1 MSFTRFHYD
10 DERTK
15 KNLQQATGASR
26 YILNTPGPGNNVG
39 FMKDPFIRLQKW
51 GGNLRKNNN
60 GPIEIHSYLTG
71 LKKNIKNKKYYF
83 SEDNKTITNQSRT
96 TNPAWLYKD
105 LEQNHRYFLLNDP
118 QKHAEI
124 NFKHN
129 VNTRLVERDNFIPTL
144 PNIK

>member
-1 MSFTRFHYD
+1 
-10 DERTK
+10 
-15 KNLQQATGASR
+15 
-26 YILNTPGPGNNVG
+26 
-39 FMKDPFIRLQKW
+39 MKDPFVRLQKW

-60 GPIEIHSYLTG
+60 GPIEIHSYLIG
-71 LKKNIKNKKYYF
+71 LKKDIQTTKYYF
-83 SEDNKTITNQSRT
+83 KQDNDTITNQSRT

-105 LEQNHRYFLLNDP
+105 LEQNHRYILLNNP

>member
-10 DERTK
+10 NERIK
-15 KNLQQATGASR
+15 KNLQQATGTGR
-26 YILNTPGPGNNVG
+26 YILNTPGPGDTVG

-51 GGNLRKNNN
+51 GGNLRKHAD
-60 GPIEIHSYLTG
+60 GPIEINSYLLG
-71 LKKNIKNKKYYF
+71 LKPTIKTNKKLIK
-83 SEDNKTITNQSRT
+83 EDNNTITNQSRT

-105 LEQNHRYFLLNDP
+105 LEQNHRYILLNNP
-118 QKHAEI
+118 QNHSEI

-129 VNTRLVERDNFIPTL
+129 INTRLIERDNFKPTL

>member
-10 DERTK
+10 DERIK
-15 KNLQQATGASR
+15 KNLQQATGTGR

-39 FMKDPFIRLQKW
+39 FMKDPFVRLQKW
-51 GGNLRKNNN
+51 GGNLRNNNN
-60 GPIEIHSYLTG
+60 GPIEIHSYLIG
-71 LKKNIKNKKYYF
+71 LKKDIITKKYYF
-83 SEDNKTITNQSRT
+83 NEDNNKITSQSRT

-105 LEQNHRYFLLNDP
+105 LEQNHRYILLNNP
-118 QKHAEI
+118 QEHSEI

-129 VNTRLVERDNFIPTL
+129 INTRLVERDNFIPTL

>member
-39 FMKDPFIRLQKW
+39 FMKDPFVRLQKW

-60 GPIEIHSYLTG
+60 GPIEIHSYLIG
-71 LKKNIKNKKYYF
+71 LKKDIQTTKYYF
-83 SEDNKTITNQSRT
+83 
-96 TNPAWLYKD
+96 
-105 LEQNHRYFLLNDP
+105 
-118 QKHAEI
+118 
-124 NFKHN
+124 
-129 VNTRLVERDNFIPTL
+129 TR
-144 PNIK
+144 